1 MCYPRQP
8 MQAWGTYYNSDSETA
23 IGCELKQYNGIY
35 DTTLLKPFRVERYKQ
50 AG

>member
-1 MCYPRQP
+1 MCFPRRP
-8 MQAWGTYYNSDSETA
+8 MKARGTYLDLDSETA

-50 AG
+50 TG